1 MNISNGNISRSCI
14 GKRNKNKKSSSNEN
28 IFNSAS
34 EKYSDRILLD
44 NYEFEQDISGISRRR
59 RRSMAT
65 SGDVSGR
72 RHTLRRSSTG
82 VTSNRIPHT
91 EGNSASSSDLE
102 EDRRFGF
109 NQTGLSSEPTSES
122 SIPNVN
128 VVREEITESDVFPRD
143 ISNSHELQIMDEG
156 SHTAVSKIPESSSVA
171 SSSSPHSKTSKF
183 HQAPPVLVTQENRW
197 GQFNTRDLEAQ
208 SFQASASAIVNAATM
223 YAQRIALIEED
234 DDNDSTSTHESQSA
248 TSSDDM
254 SRRISTTSGCPTA
267 ERGEL
272 NMGYRSM
279 SLKLHES
286 DVSKLLKKTSN
297 TRQESS
303 SSVAND
309 DPDGEG
315 NVCFDLERGK
325 MILQRLEAMSNKQNS
340 NPQSLDAST
349 NIRSMKVPSPQSS
362 HLIEERRF
370 GKGTDDDDGHLVA
383 EHTKDHEFHPN
394 NFEVD
399 TITTNDDMM
408 VQSRKEISDLTVFP
422 EDDEKYTKIAPMTT
436 ITSIHNNSD
445 GSDIDLDSKNQK
457 AQNSKAPN
465 FVVDEAS
472 LSRTPERGQ
481 WNHRS
486 SVLPEYKTKS
496 KIFQND
502 IESEDS
508 DNSESAESQSSD
520 IKHTLSLLSRSRLLR
535 QSRKIEKHGYET
547 FQSSEGS
554 NSSKRSDSSIKSDEH
569 VELDSNKDDYCAS
582 KALSLLARRSTFMDC
597 SLPSG
602 IIGNSYD
609 AFADDDD
616 SDESE
621 LLPHRKSNE
630 SEESQ
635 KSVVHES
642 YNAFASD
649 DDQVSEQLQSN
660 DSESDQSSAIN
671 EYLGLDDLH
680 DENSLHNEYER
691 SESNQIE
698 EKESKSL
705 SLNSAVSCSI
715 FADVDVRV
723 AEKDC
728 LSDYDNENDGIC
740 EENDCL
746 ANDVCTSDGSSSQH
760 SEKELNIARNDEN
773 LLTKNATIDKNRY
786 NNFITN
792 NSEIG
797 TQIKEACIV
806 GSRSKMLDQIAGAI
820 DVEGEDLSDV
830 QSQLYSDN
838 ALDDNYGKIEDKS
851 TKGTGNCTPFVSK
864 QNEISMEDETV
875 YNAYNSDT
883 SEESLHEKLQY
894 NAFITSSQD
903 DDDDD
908 EDEYYSRVEYDN
920 VQATVKTQDACAP
933 FREEEIK
940 KIDHSRKEKDICD
953 SIPDTDNNCE
963 YEPKH
968 NNPFASSSNNGSRHS
983 LHSCSDKS
991 FDRQRFELRKPKSSQ
1006 SASKDTININTDSYN
1021 GSKSNNDGGD
1031 QRSLA
1036 DSQTPYLYRNS
1047 INNFKPLT
1055 ATSTNHAELRRPN
1068 PSQPASKNN
1077 ESASR
1082 SDNDEVHQRS
1092 LADSQTPYLYRNS
1105 INNFKPL
1112 TATSTNHAEL
1122 RRPNPSQ
1129 PASKNNESA
1138 SHSDNDRGDKRSL
1151 ADSQTPYLYR
1161 NSIDNF
1167 KPFVTT
1173 RTSSNKGR
1181 NSDSSISNDG
1191 EKETSSIGSTKSFY
1205 RSNNSINIEN
1215 SSISSAS
1222 SQNAT
1227 FDLNNETVSKTVATS
1242 SWRHTFFELNSGT
1255 SGVGDTSLP
1264 SDFTVG
1270 HETHH
1275 EQSIMDRNFEIQFNC
1290 ESYNLPLSTI
1300 IEESSYA
1307 SDSCSTFSSKQMAGN
1322 SNSSIL
1328 SASSKRSVSSLPIG
1342 VPLINCNAL
1351 VESESNDPFTS
1362 SSNNGSHHSLHSC
1375 SDKSFDR
1382 QRFELRKPKS
1392 SQSASKDTININT
1405 DSYNGSK
1412 SNNDGGDQRSLADS
1426 QTPYLYRNSINNFKP
1441 LTATSTNHAEL
1452 RRPNP
1457 SQPASKNNES
1467 ASRSDNDEA
1476 HQRSL
1481 ADSQTPYLY
1490 RNSINNFKPLTAT
1503 STNHAELR
1511 RPNPSQPASKN
1522 NESASRSDNDEVHQ
1536 RSLADSQTP
1545 YLYRNSINNFKP
1557 LTATSTNHAE
1567 LRRPNPSQPA
1577 SKNNESASHS
1587 ENDGG
1592 DKRSLADSQTP
1603 YLYRNSI
1610 NNFKPLTATS
1620 TNHAELRRPNP
1631 SQPAS
1636 KNNESASH
1644 SDNDGGDQRSLA
1656 DSQTPYLYRNS
1667 INNFKP
1673 LTATS
1678 TNHAELRRPNPSQ
1691 PASKNNESA
1700 SHSDNDGEK
1709 GTSRIDSIKS
1719 FYRSSNSINIESS
1732 NISPASSQNATF
1744 DLNNETV
1751 SRAGR
1756 NTFSELNSGTSG
1768 VGDTPLPSD
1777 STVGHETHHEQ
1788 SLMDRKFQFIESL
1801 GEIQFNCESYNL
1813 PLSTIIEE
1821 SSYATSDSCSS
1832 FSSKQMAGNSNSSI
1846 VSFFSKRSVS
1856 SLSIGVPLIKCN
1868 PSLKKVPVAGYNKD
1882 EDCTS
1887 ILSVKEDTIINDASS
1902 CSGDEKFASLLGRS
1916 LTAFMKSIEISR
1928 DPIEADFDHSDDDGS
1943 FLSWPSKQSSLELED
1958 HNPIDDDLPSA
1969 RQNDVLSTLEDERA
1983 ALDESAEGESHCQ
1996 RHCNKDQTHTS
2007 NVRLTQA
2014 PDSSEQREI
2023 QTSKNPVYQESR
2035 SESISG
2041 EDIENRS
2048 SHQKKIV
2055 MHLLSDHVTDE
2066 RADVDRHRKESILGT
2081 RLTHDGGKE
2090 GLSDGKDAGLD
2101 SRYCGNTTGSRIVN
2115 EILID
2120 DCSRNSILCRQS
2132 DTSRS
2137 CKGLSDVGISE
2148 ETLSVSASVA
2158 SHVNQSDTEG
2168 ENEDCLSYNNDNNND
2183 HSDIKGGH
2191 DDFIPYHSGSES
2203 NSPVRN
2209 NDFSS
2214 HCEDRH
2220 NTVPHDTS
2228 IASHESDSSVDSR
2241 RTALPYSSTIGSKVS
2256 ASEIYKFDVKDDIE
2270 AIRFCEEGPS
2280 PKLHTIT
2287 NDVNVNS
2294 DTETFNCNEET
2305 SRQTLM
2311 MMHTE
2316 DLSNVPV
2323 THEPSLSERIHDVIQ
2338 EEPFIE
2344 DSDTVNIAR
2353 NPQEMGL
2360 SENKERMLAPSLE
2373 MDQCANS
2380 GNAIESTSASIKIE
2394 RTPSLHEIRSAVIP
2408 PRQSGPPKYQ
2418 PLHLAKDEGG
2428 NSSWRGNDNAI
2439 FQKKRPTGRQGK
2451 VTHGEAE
2458 LEASQSSSE
2467 SSVPE
2472 PTKSSLFIK
2481 DEFDES
2487 DKTNSV
2493 NDIETGL
2500 TFDEPNE
2507 TNAVNDIETGLPIHP
2522 NLEKEPLVSQH
2533 KEAFQDEVR
2542 SSNAAISTGSNAT
2555 TPSYVIHHGPRFIR
2569 CRKYTSMIAILAIL
2583 LALTL
2588 SVVVLVQRQTSPPL
2602 TAKAVDGETIG
2613 DPIGPIGDMKFESKI
2628 WTEQASIVPVQYLDD
2643 RNGYATALSADGTRL
2658 VVGGKDY
2665 STNNSTNVKVGI
2677 VRIYDLFT
2685 TKDQNT
2691 QVWKETA
2698 FIIGDNSNDQFGAAL
2713 SLSADGTIL
2722 VVGSPGH
2729 DAFPN
2734 EDTNE
2739 GKVSVFDISANNSTP
2754 WENAISS
2761 FLGED
2766 ENGQFGLSV
2775 SLESQGNDLAIGAPF
2790 RNNAIGG
2797 VFVYTKDGRGAW
2809 YPVGEVL
2816 TGTSQYEQFG
2826 FSVSIALDGIQLVV
2840 GAPGGTVRFPGGYIM
2855 VRVFILLFP
2864 STNVVF

>member
-1 MNISNGNISRSCI
+1 LTATSTNHAELRRPNPSQPAS
-14 GKRNKNKKSSSNEN
+14 KNNE
-28 IFNSAS
+28 SAS
-34 EKYSDRILLD
+34 
-44 NYEFEQDISGISRRR
+44 
-59 RRSMAT
+59 
-65 SGDVSGR
+65 
-72 RHTLRRSSTG
+72 
-82 VTSNRIPHT
+82 
-91 EGNSASSSDLE
+91 
-102 EDRRFGF
+102 
-109 NQTGLSSEPTSES
+109 
-122 SIPNVN
+122 
-128 VVREEITESDVFPRD
+128 
-143 ISNSHELQIMDEG
+143 
-156 SHTAVSKIPESSSVA
+156 
-171 SSSSPHSKTSKF
+171 
-183 HQAPPVLVTQENRW
+183 
-197 GQFNTRDLEAQ
+197 
-208 SFQASASAIVNAATM
+208 
-223 YAQRIALIEED
+223 
-234 DDNDSTSTHESQSA
+234 
-248 TSSDDM
+248 
-254 SRRISTTSGCPTA
+254 
-267 ERGEL
+267 
-272 NMGYRSM
+272 
-279 SLKLHES
+279 
-286 DVSKLLKKTSN
+286 
-297 TRQESS
+297 
-303 SSVAND
+303 
-309 DPDGEG
+309 
-315 NVCFDLERGK
+315 
-325 MILQRLEAMSNKQNS
+325 
-340 NPQSLDAST
+340 
-349 NIRSMKVPSPQSS
+349 
-362 HLIEERRF
+362 
-370 GKGTDDDDGHLVA
+370 
-383 EHTKDHEFHPN
+383 
-394 NFEVD
+394 
-399 TITTNDDMM
+399 
-408 VQSRKEISDLTVFP
+408 
-422 EDDEKYTKIAPMTT
+422 
-436 ITSIHNNSD
+436 
-445 GSDIDLDSKNQK
+445 
-457 AQNSKAPN
+457 
-465 FVVDEAS
+465 
-472 LSRTPERGQ
+472 
-481 WNHRS
+481 
-486 SVLPEYKTKS
+486 
-496 KIFQND
+496 
-502 IESEDS
+502 
-508 DNSESAESQSSD
+508 
-520 IKHTLSLLSRSRLLR
+520 
-535 QSRKIEKHGYET
+535 
-547 FQSSEGS
+547 
-554 NSSKRSDSSIKSDEH
+554 
-569 VELDSNKDDYCAS
+569 
-582 KALSLLARRSTFMDC
+582 
-597 SLPSG
+597 
-602 IIGNSYD
+602 
-609 AFADDDD
+609 
-616 SDESE
+616 
-621 LLPHRKSNE
+621 
-630 SEESQ
+630 
-635 KSVVHES
+635 
-642 YNAFASD
+642 
-649 DDQVSEQLQSN
+649 
-660 DSESDQSSAIN
+660 
-671 EYLGLDDLH
+671 
-680 DENSLHNEYER
+680 
-691 SESNQIE
+691 
-698 EKESKSL
+698 
-705 SLNSAVSCSI
+705 
-715 FADVDVRV
+715 
-723 AEKDC
+723 
-728 LSDYDNENDGIC
+728 
-740 EENDCL
+740 
-746 ANDVCTSDGSSSQH
+746 H
-760 SEKELNIARNDEN
+760 SE
-773 LLTKNATIDKNRY
+773 
-786 NNFITN
+786 
-792 NSEIG
+792 
-797 TQIKEACIV
+797 
-806 GSRSKMLDQIAGAI
+806 
-820 DVEGEDLSDV
+820 
-830 QSQLYSDN
+830 
-838 ALDDNYGKIEDKS
+838 
-851 TKGTGNCTPFVSK
+851 
-864 QNEISMEDETV
+864 
-875 YNAYNSDT
+875 
-883 SEESLHEKLQY
+883 
-894 NAFITSSQD
+894 
-903 DDDDD
+903 
-908 EDEYYSRVEYDN
+908 
-920 VQATVKTQDACAP
+920 
-933 FREEEIK
+933 
-940 KIDHSRKEKDICD
+940 
-953 SIPDTDNNCE
+953 
-963 YEPKH
+963 
-968 NNPFASSSNNGSRHS
+968 
-983 LHSCSDKS
+983 
-991 FDRQRFELRKPKSSQ
+991 
-1006 SASKDTININTDSYN
+1006 
-1021 GSKSNNDGGD
+1021 NDGGD

-1077 ESASR
+1077 ESASH
-1082 SDNDEVHQRS
+1082 SDNDEVH
-1092 LADSQTPYLYRNS
+1092 
-1105 INNFKPL
+1105 
-1112 TATSTNHAEL
+1112 
-1122 RRPNPSQ
+1122 
-1129 PASKNNESA
+1129 
-1138 SHSDNDRGDKRSL
+1138 
-1151 ADSQTPYLYR
+1151 
-1161 NSIDNF
+1161 
-1167 KPFVTT
+1167 
-1173 RTSSNKGR
+1173 
-1181 NSDSSISNDG
+1181 
-1191 EKETSSIGSTKSFY
+1191 
-1205 RSNNSINIEN
+1205 
-1215 SSISSAS
+1215 
-1222 SQNAT
+1222 
-1227 FDLNNETVSKTVATS
+1227 
-1242 SWRHTFFELNSGT
+1242 
-1255 SGVGDTSLP
+1255 
-1264 SDFTVG
+1264 
-1270 HETHH
+1270 
-1275 EQSIMDRNFEIQFNC
+1275 
-1290 ESYNLPLSTI
+1290 
-1300 IEESSYA
+1300 
-1307 SDSCSTFSSKQMAGN
+1307 
-1322 SNSSIL
+1322 
-1328 SASSKRSVSSLPIG
+1328 
-1342 VPLINCNAL
+1342 
-1351 VESESNDPFTS
+1351 
-1362 SSNNGSHHSLHSC
+1362 
-1375 SDKSFDR
+1375 
-1382 QRFELRKPKS
+1382 
-1392 SQSASKDTININT
+1392 
-1405 DSYNGSK
+1405 
-1412 SNNDGGDQRSLADS
+1412 
-1426 QTPYLYRNSINNFKP
+1426 
-1441 LTATSTNHAEL
+1441 
-1452 RRPNP
+1452 
-1457 SQPASKNNES
+1457 
-1467 ASRSDNDEA
+1467 
-1476 HQRSL
+1476 
-1481 ADSQTPYLY
+1481 
-1490 RNSINNFKPLTAT
+1490 
-1503 STNHAELR
+1503 
-1511 RPNPSQPASKN
+1511 
-1522 NESASRSDNDEVHQ
+1522 
-1536 RSLADSQTP
+1536 
-1545 YLYRNSINNFKP
+1545 
-1557 LTATSTNHAE
+1557 
-1567 LRRPNPSQPA
+1567 
-1577 SKNNESASHS
+1577 
-1587 ENDGG
+1587 
-1592 DKRSLADSQTP
+1592 
-1603 YLYRNSI
+1603 
-1610 NNFKPLTATS
+1610 
-1620 TNHAELRRPNP
+1620 
-1631 SQPAS
+1631 
-1636 KNNESASH
+1636 
-1644 SDNDGGDQRSLA
+1644 QRSLA

-1887 ILSVKEDTIINDASS
+1887 ILSVKEDTTINDASS

-2081 RLTHDGGKE
+2081 RLAHDGGKE

-2101 SRYCGNTTGSRIVN
+2101 SSYCGNTTGSRIVN

-2191 DDFIPYHSGSES
+2191 DDFIPYHSGSEG

-2323 THEPSLSERIHDVIQ
+2323 THEPFLSERIHDVIQ

-2394 RTPSLHEIRSAVIP
+2394 RTPLLHEIRSAVIP

-2439 FQKKRPTGRQGK
+2439 FQKKRPTGRHGK
-2451 VTHGEAE
+2451 VTHGGAE

-2467 SSVPE
+2467 SSAPE

-2500 TFDEPNE
+2500 TFDEPNG

-2533 KEAFQDEVR
+2533 KEAFHDKVR